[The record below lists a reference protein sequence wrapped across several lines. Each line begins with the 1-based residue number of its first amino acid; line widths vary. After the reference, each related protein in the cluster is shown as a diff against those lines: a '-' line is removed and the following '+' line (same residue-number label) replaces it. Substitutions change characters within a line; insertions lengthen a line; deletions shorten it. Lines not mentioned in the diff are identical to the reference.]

1 MRKYDQEFKKQA
13 VQYKCFMQLNR
24 FISDKLKLNL
34 ILTTSLFIFTLLL
47 ILGNQVISQSK
58 EEMKPKSVSCDKQD
72 DSKQDNDDEAQPFK
86 DVLENNDENLLPDT
100 KIKAIKRLGN
110 IRAVNAVSSLSKY
123 LDYEDKAEVLRRKPQ
138 TINGITV
145 ITQYNDLVLPIQY
158 PAVGA
163 LIQIGQRALP
173 ALLKVIENENPDSI
187 KSQNALYA
195 IEQIFIEDELKAV
208 LYLEKAGGESQI
220 PNGSERLQLAAQK
233 IKTKYN
239 NAQKT
244 LSN

>member
-1 MRKYDQEFKKQA
+1 
-13 VQYKCFMQLNR
+13 
-24 FISDKLKLNL
+24 
-34 ILTTSLFIFTLLL
+34 LL
-47 ILGNQVISQSK
+47 ILGNQVTSQSK
-58 EEMKPKSVSCDKQD
+58 EEMKPKSVSCNKQD

-100 KIKAIKRLGN
+100 KIKVIKRLGN

-158 PAVGA
+158 PAVGS
-163 LIQIGQRALP
+163 LIQIGKCALP
-173 ALLKVIENENPDSI
+173 ALLKVIEKEEFDSV

-195 IEQIFIEDELKAV
+195 VQQIFVEDWSKAV
-208 LYLEKAGGESQI
+208 LYLEKAITESE
-220 PNGSERLQLAAQK
+220 SSTESKRLQLAVQ
-233 IKTKYN
+233 KTKEKWN
-239 NAQKT
+239 SLQK
-244 LSN
+244 LLPN